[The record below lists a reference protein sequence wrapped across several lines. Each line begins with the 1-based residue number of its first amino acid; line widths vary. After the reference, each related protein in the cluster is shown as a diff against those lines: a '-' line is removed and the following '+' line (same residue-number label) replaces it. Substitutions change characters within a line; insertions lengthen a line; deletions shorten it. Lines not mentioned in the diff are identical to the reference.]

1 LIEVLLMSESPTQM
15 LQPTAGAML
24 RQARESAGL
33 HIAALSVA
41 LKVPVK
47 KLEALEADRIDLLPD
62 AVFARALASSMCRAL
77 KIDPSRILASLPQL
91 APPSLNSD
99 GRSINAT
106 FRSPDQASG
115 RTIKEQ
121 LSKPLV
127 LLILAIAVGTLSL
140 MFFPSA
146 ENAGKTEPSEI
157 TATAKAASSSDVTRN
172 SQNPPAESI
181 RTEESARSVSG
192 VGSLGGGISGDERS
206 GANQPLSGQLPGA
219 DSASASLSPS
229 PSAQVAMVGSA
240 TTNGILVL
248 KTKGTAWAE
257 VTDASGVVQLRKIM
271 AEGETV
277 GVSGA
282 LPLRVILGRADAT
295 EVQIRGKSFEL
306 VAVSKDNVAR
316 FEVK

>member
-1 LIEVLLMSESPTQM
+1 M

-77 KIDPSRILASLPQL
+77 KTDPARILASLPQL

-127 LLILAIAVGTLSL
+127 LLILAIAIGTLGL

-146 ENAGKTEPSEI
+146 ENVGMTEPTEI
-157 TATAKAASSSDVTRN
+157 SATSKVTSNSDGALN
-172 SQNPPAESI
+172 SQTPSAEPI
-181 RTEESARSVSG
+181 RTEDPVALITAAGSSG
-192 VGSLGGGISGDERS
+192 SGTAGYEKP
-206 GANQPLSGQLPGA
+206 GTNQQLSGQLA
-219 DSASASLSPS
+219 SSDSATH
-229 PSAQVAMVGSA
+229 SAQVARVGSA
-240 TTNGILVL
+240 NSKGILVL

-271 AEGETV
+271 TEGETV
-277 GVSGA
+277 GVSGE